1 MTAIDWGIAGFTFLL
16 ALWGF
21 RQGLIVGMLGLA
33 GLVVGAAL
41 GSRLAPVILEG
52 GSSSP
57 YAPLIA
63 LLGAVLL
70 GSLALAISTSVGANL
85 RGVAVRGPFGEVVDG
100 IGGAL
105 LMSALALGVIWVLGA
120 VVLYMPGAESMR
132 RDVQR
137 SLLLGGINDVMP
149 PSGPL
154 IQALHRIGPLPAF
167 ATSPG
172 GIAAPDAGVGASRQV
187 REASASVVKVAGTA
201 CGVGVMG
208 SGWVIAPGT
217 VVTNAHVVAGQGD
230 TRIETNDGQ
239 VVDATPVA
247 YNPRN
252 DISIL
257 SAPVDLPALP
267 VLADARDG
275 AGAAVIGY
283 PNDGPLTVTPAR
295 VGDTRRV
302 LGEDAYG
309 SGPFERQMLTL
320 RGRVRR
326 GNSGGPV
333 LDRAGRVLGTVFA
346 STTQGPPGG
355 LAIPNTVVRKI
366 VTGASGEV
374 NTGPCAR

>member
-1 MTAIDWGIAGFTFLL
+1 MTWVDWAIAAFTFML

-21 RQGLIVGMLGLA
+21 RQGLIVGLLALA
-33 GLVVGAAL
+33 GLVVGAIL

-57 YAPLIA
+57 YSPMFA
-63 LLGAVLL
+63 LLGAVLF
-70 GSLALAISTSVGANL
+70 GSLVLAVSTSIGASL

-105 LMSALALGVIWVLGA
+105 LMSALALGMVWVLGA
-120 VVLYMPGAESMR
+120 VVLYMPGAENMR

-154 IQALHRIGPLPAF
+154 IQALHRISPLPTF

-172 GIAAPDAGVGASRQV
+172 AIAAPDKGAGASPRA
-187 REASASVVKVAGTA
+187 RNASASVVRVAGTA

-217 VVTNAHVVAGQGD
+217 IVTNAHVVAGQTD

-239 VVDATPVA
+239 VVDATPIA

-252 DISIL
+252 DISVL
-257 SAPVDLPALP
+257 SAPVELPSLP
-267 VLADARDG
+267 MLAGAREG
-275 AGAAVIGY
+275 SGAAVVGY
-283 PNDGPLTVTPAR
+283 PNDGPLTISPAR
-295 VGDTRRV
+295 AGETREV
-302 LGEDAYG
+302 FGEDAYG
-309 SGPFERQMLTL
+309 SGPFERRMLTL
-320 RGRVRR
+320 RGMVRQ
-326 GNSGGPV
+326 GNSGGPMI
-333 LDRAGRVLGTVFA
+333 DREGRVLGTVFA

-355 LAIPNTVVRKI
+355 LAVPNPVVRQI
-366 VTGASGEV
+366 VAGISGEV
-374 NTGPCAR
+374 ETGPCAR

>member
-1 MTAIDWGIAGFTFLL
+1 MTWIDWAIAAFTFML

-21 RQGLIVGMLGLA
+21 RQGLIVGLLGLA

-52 GSSSP
+52 GSNSP
-57 YAPLIA
+57 YAPMFA
-63 LLGAVLL
+63 LLGAVLF
-70 GSLALAISTSVGANL
+70 GSLALAVSSSVGANL
-85 RGVAVRGPFGEVVDG
+85 RGVAVRGTFGEVVDG

-105 LMSALALGVIWVLGA
+105 LMSALALGIIWVLGA
-120 VVLYMPGAESMR
+120 VVLYMPGAENMR

-154 IQALHRIGPLPAF
+154 IQALHRIGPLPTF

-172 GIAAPDAGVGASRQV
+172 GIAAPDAGVGASPQV

-208 SGWVIAPGT
+208 SGWVIAPET
-217 VVTNAHVVAGQGD
+217 IVTNAHVVAGQTD

-239 VVDATPVA
+239 VVDATPIA

-257 SAPVDLPALP
+257 SAPVDLPVLP
-267 VLADARDG
+267 MLAGAREG
-275 AGAAVIGY
+275 TGAAVIGY
-283 PNDGPLTVTPAR
+283 PNDGPLTISPSRA
-295 VGDTRRV
+295 GETRQV
-302 LGEDAYG
+302 FGEDAYG
-309 SGPFERQMLTL
+309 SGPFERRMLTL
-320 RGRVRR
+320 RGMVRR
-326 GNSGGPV
+326 GNSGGPIV
-333 LDRAGRVLGTVFA
+333 DRAGRVLGTVFA

-355 LAIPNTVVRKI
+355 LAIPNPVVRRI
-366 VTGASGEV
+366 VGDASGEV
-374 NTGPCAR
+374 TTGPCAR